1 MLGSQISLT
10 IHSIASLIPVLLILY
25 YVYKRD
31 YFPEPPRIVI
41 STFLLGVASILPI
54 QILIPIVEGI
64 GEQMKLQGES
74 YYFYLSF
81 IRASFLEE
89 LFKWLILILYCT
101 RLDEFDEPMDALV
114 YGVSVSLGFA
124 AFENFQYVSS
134 YFISDGAEVAK
145 SILIHRSYTAILLHS
160 LCGVFM
166 GFYIREALFN
176 KENYKLNLFLSL
188 FYPVCLHGF
197 YDEIIFSPAFSSYWI
212 YILLGLLLI
221 RAIYLFQ
228 KERKIQI
235 SNIIDSSIEKQKS
248 IRHSEVLLMS
258 FLTLTI
264 LIFSLKLFIFI

>member
-10 IHSIASLIPVLLILY
+10 IHSLASLIPVLLILY

-64 GEQMKLQGES
+64 GEQMNLQGES

-235 SNIIDSSIEKQKS
+235 SNIIDSSIKKQNS

-264 LIFSLKLFIFI
+264 LIFSLKLFNFI

>member
-10 IHSIASLIPVLLILY
+10 VHSIASLIPVLLILY

-64 GEQMKLQGES
+64 GEQMNLQGES